1 MHLVVS
7 GAHCGDGENQLG
19 YDAAY
24 HAAYDAAHKYAEAG
38 RESTFIRLKDGGQGR
53 PENIS
58 VEGYRPSIREGQR

>member
-7 GAHCGDGENQLG
+7 GAHCGDGENQAG

-38 RESTFIRLKDGGQGR
+38 RESTFIRLKAGVQGR
-53 PENIS
+53 PEYIS
-58 VEGYRPSIREGQR
+58 VEDYRPSIREGQR